1 MKFTNYLLLERNIVN
16 TDIIDKYI
24 YFLIYNWV
32 DGRHLAESAKI
43 KKWINSNLKNYMLRE
58 HEDITPF
65 NNMST
70 LGIDSYRAKEPWIQ
84 KAIDRGD
91 KLYFLTISIVFR
103 NKIIHVLDYFEANPD
118 LNISRISIPEAIRQ
132 SERWTEELN
141 KKALDNEDP
150 SGLKEVRKYP
160 DGFRW
165 VKVTSAQSLDR
176 EGKLMK
182 HCVGSYYDRVS
193 SGSSI
198 IYSLRDKKNE
208 PHCTVEVQDTELI
221 QAQGKANGPID
232 DKYLKYVQDFVM
244 KPVFKLKYA
253 DPDVLSGLGLFL
265 LKGKFIKTHNISD
278 SDRKLLIDAL
288 MRAIFYDTTPASKS
302 WATSVLEELDLD
314 FEFGETNVAGN
325 IIYGTKKISLEVK
338 DKIRKLLE
346 KKMTIDLV
354 EFYSNYIH

>member
-1 MKFTNYLLLERNIVN
+1 
-16 TDIIDKYI
+16 
-24 YFLIYNWV
+24 
-32 DGRHLAESAKI
+32 
-43 KKWINSNLKNYMLRE
+43 
-58 HEDITPF
+58 
-65 NNMST
+65 
-70 LGIDSYRAKEPWIQ
+70 
-84 KAIDRGD
+84 
-91 KLYFLTISIVFR
+91 
-103 NKIIHVLDYFEANPD
+103 VLDYFEANPD